1 MFFRRKREDE
11 DENLRD
17 EFEVVKATVEGTL
30 PDAVE
35 ETVDAD
41 EAESTAVAV
50 APMTDVASGEATIR
64 LFPGFEHEDFEVG
77 FAPDSGEPSLV
88 MRWKDGGEWFSVP
101 NMFNRSILSA
111 MDERESANDLT
122 RLLRSYGYDVEVEET
137 A

>member
-1 MFFRRKREDE
+1 MFFRRKRDE
-11 DENLRD
+11 EENLRE

-35 ETVDAD
+35 ETVDEGETD
-41 EAESTAVAV
+41 TTAVAV
-50 APMTDVASGEATIR
+50 APVTEVASDEATIR
-64 LFPGFEHEDFEVG
+64 LFPGFEPEDFEVG
-77 FAPDSGEPSLV
+77 FAPDTGTPSLV
-88 MRWKDGGEWFSVP
+88 MRWKDGGEWFTVP